1 MKSPCFM
8 PRIKVVVVAPKIKGV
23 LKILEQRNRQE
34 RTIKRRLTTGM
45 ERKGKERNIQTRSF
59 HFVILMENMMEGHII
74 KRLVLTLNVENLAI
88 LFKIVQ
94 K

>member
-1 MKSPCFM
+1 
-8 PRIKVVVVAPKIKGV
+8 
-23 LKILEQRNRQE
+23 
-34 RTIKRRLTTGM
+34 M
-45 ERKGKERNIQTRSF
+45 ERKGKERNIQTRKSF

-94 K
+94 KWKEAKKNLSKINKLKQGCLLLQDKRRKLLLL